1 MNRIKNSLEQKLFLA
16 ERRKFISRAGMILAG
31 LGIAP
36 STRFDV
42 IWDLGK
48 KMGFSSSSLLAN
60 ELNPDAGKQ
69 HFVIYYALRAGT
81 ALDASIAP
89 LAAHNSTL
97 RTMTSPFCGSGNSAN
112 IAGRLVARHLPTPT
126 EHLSLPSDN
135 PAAPAALTYWA
146 RALQSTLGANR
157 KVSMASTFSIANG
170 DGHTPNHSIS
180 RGGVNGTGPHPA
192 LLLAQHY
199 GANAMYP
206 GFFFENGIAV
216 QLHRGGATGT
226 VANGHSGNMLPALG
240 TLGGGLQRAMTGPT
254 GAQVNLTQVA
264 RNFLANFAPLPLPV
278 TSNQALA
285 IVNTAKKFNER
296 FVEDL
301 EGGSHLVAAA
311 EAGGK
316 NLLVDLRDQL
326 LPTASAVQAVMLDA
340 QQKFRFG
347 ITAEGGNDYSN
358 DVGELTF
365 LSAMSFALG
374 GTKAN
379 VIAANTGDWHSF
391 WNSATNASL
400 TATVEQRGQLRPSLY
415 GTHFAEIIAATY
427 KLMES
432 FPNPNTTD
440 GSSVADHLS
449 FVFQSEFGRT
459 AIVNGGDQTPNALNC
474 GGNDNNDGGRAFV
487 LAIGPRFKQ
496 GSYGDVNI
504 TTGAMMGFNPQTG
517 AAGGALAN
525 YADAYKTVCAGIG
538 IAPEVSAQYL
548 PTGTPWPCWLKS

>member
-16 ERRKFISRAGMILAG
+16 ERRKFISRAGMLLAG

-69 HFVIYYALRAGT
+69 HFVIYFALRSGT
-81 ALDASIAP
+81 ALDASIAA
-89 LAAHNSTL
+89 LASHNSPL
-97 RTMTSPFCGSGNSAN
+97 RTTTAPFCSNN

-135 PAAPAALTYWA
+135 PGAPAALTYWA
-146 RALQSTLGANR
+146 RALQPVLGANR
-157 KVSMASTFSIANG
+157 KVSMASTFSIQNE
-170 DGHTPNHSIS
+170 DGHIANHSIA
-180 RGGVNGTGPHPA
+180 RGGVSGTGPHPA

-206 GFFFENGIAV
+206 GFFFRNDIAV
-216 QLHRGGATGT
+216 ELHRGGATGT

-240 TLGGGLQRAMTGPT
+240 LLQGGLQRAMAGPS

-278 TSNQALA
+278 TNTQALA
-285 IVNTAKKFNER
+285 IVDTAKKFNER
-296 FVEDL
+296 FVEGL

-316 NLLVDLRDQL
+316 NLIVDLRDQL
-326 LPTASAVQAVMLDA
+326 LPTSSAVQNLMPNA
-340 QQKFRFG
+340 QQRFRFG
-347 ITAEGGNDYSN
+347 ITTEAGNNYGN

-379 VIAANTGDWHSF
+379 VITADTGDWHF
-391 WNSATNASL
+391 YWNSPTNAPL
-400 TATVEQRGQLRPSLY
+400 TATVEQRGQLLPSLY

-427 KLMES
+427 QLMAG

-459 AIVNGGDQTPNALNC
+459 ATVNGGNQTPNALNC
-474 GGNDNNDGGRAFV
+474 GGNDNNDRGRAFV

-496 GSYGDVNI
+496 GSYGDVDI
-504 TTGAMMGFNPQTG
+504 TTGNMMGFNPQTG
-517 AAGGALAN
+517 AAGGPLAN

-538 IAPEVSAQYL
+538 IAPEISAQYL
-548 PTGTPWPCWLKS
+548 STGTPWACWLKS